1 MDSYS
6 ELLDRVNNGSY
17 FAPVNHIQITRLW
30 EGRAEGVLEVH
41 PDSLNP
47 LGIVHGGALVTL
59 ADSVAG
65 TAAFTTGR
73 ACVTLDCTM
82 HYLSPAAGRRI
93 TCLAT
98 PKKTGKTI
106 LVYDTLLTDEEGNT
120 VATGTYT
127 FYAKGPADLSR
138 LGQDMAR
145 R

>member
-6 ELLDRVNNGSY
+6 ELLSRVNGKDPFSS
-17 FAPVNHIQITRLW
+17 ANHIRVTKIQA
-30 EGRAEGVLEVH
+30 GQAEGVLEVG

-59 ADSVAG
+59 ADTVAG
-65 TAAFTTGR
+65 TAVVSLGL

-82 HYLSPAAGRRI
+82 HYLSPGTGKCI

-106 LVYDTLLTDEEGNT
+106 LVYDTLLTDEQGAT

-127 FYAKGPADLSR
+127 FFVKGKIDLSKY
-138 LGQDMAR
+138 Q
-145 R
+145 